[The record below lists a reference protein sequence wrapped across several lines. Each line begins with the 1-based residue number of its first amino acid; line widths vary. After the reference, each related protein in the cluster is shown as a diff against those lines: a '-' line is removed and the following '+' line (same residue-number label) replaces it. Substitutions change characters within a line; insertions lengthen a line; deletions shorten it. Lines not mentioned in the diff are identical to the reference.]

1 MSTSTTRPVRA
12 LLIAGALLLGSVCA
26 RAADPVV
33 PRVWTACKVEVELF
47 CSHISPGNGRIIAC
61 LYANEDQLSTPCDY
75 HLLRAAGELQ
85 DLMSQLNQVSV
96 SCKPDIESLCS
107 EQKGN
112 KGGVVQC
119 LKLQQKQLSTAC
131 HGAIE
136 ATGIDL
142 R

>member
-1 MSTSTTRPVRA
+1 MSKSKKRHGRA
-12 LLIAGALLLGSVCA
+12 LLIAAALLLGSVCA

-33 PRVWTACKVEVELF
+33 PRVWTACKVEIELF
-47 CSHISPGNGRIIAC
+47 CNQISPGNGRIIAC

-85 DLMSQLNQVSV
+85 DLMGALNQVAV
-96 SCKPDIESLCS
+96 GCKADIESKCS
-107 EQKGN
+107 DQKGN

-119 LKLQQKQLSTAC
+119 LKLQQKQLSTEC
-131 HGAIE
+131 RGAIE